1 MARVS
6 QPGSRRPVRPSVRTI
21 DRLPLRLT
29 EEFQRLEGRIRAL
42 SVVSGLAAAVIVL
55 SAIALVVMT
64 LDYWVD
70 LSATSR
76 WLAFLTLLGSGCG
89 FGAYILR
96 RVFSEVPLPELA
108 AAVEEKH
115 PEFGERLLSLVEFT
129 EPGVEEK
136 NKGSAMMR
144 RLLEQETLQLVT
156 PTDFATVIDHSRT
169 GWRVAAACVAVVLLL
184 APFALGAGSY
194 RLSLARLLTPWSNYE
209 RPNNLFFEIRQGDQ
223 VVARGEDAKIVAAT
237 GWRNKKPEPI
247 QEVRLAWAFDGVGQ
261 ETRRMVWDEAA
272 GAYSTTLSAI
282 QQGFRYSVSSGRA
295 RTREYEVRVEDRPA
309 ITALQIEVQP
319 PTYTGLPAGQF
330 TATALEIP
338 AFEHSQITLQL
349 ALNKPVLHLDLVWI
363 ELESA
368 NDTAAAKAAKV
379 EEDSPEALYLKTAE
393 TQLVIPEHLR
403 GKFPGWIIRAIEP
416 LPLATDKK
424 AAQLTFPAN
433 RPGRFI
439 LHAVDEFGLDNP
451 KEPIRSLD
459 IRIDHPPT
467 VDFADNNAQ
476 GTAQPDEVISVP
488 VYATDDVGLAVLE
501 LEVKNFPEGK
511 VLKTI
516 PVETTKLGTQ
526 EIGEAFQ
533 VNLAEFGLLPNEVI
547 TLRARAA
554 DERQIPGPNETWTS
568 ERMVRIQVDSLP
580 YGFEEIAAEREEWK
594 NQLEHLRNEVI
605 TTRTELQELQKS
617 ADKAVAESKP
627 FDQDAKA
634 PPLANTQREIADQ
647 GNKLAATFANHPLFE
662 KLSPPL
668 QQVIAEEILPAAD
681 QTALVPTT
689 TELPAK
695 AEVLKQ
701 AISRLNAA
709 ENTLLSLQTR
719 YEQQS
724 MLERDLFELQ
734 RLANRTEKLAED
746 TETFEERRDATETPS
761 GEQSPDSPKPFSA
774 DEQKQQQDMLLA
786 QHEKLTQDL
795 DQLIYKRPELVSAAQ
810 GALIGRL
817 QTLLDQAGE
826 LAGQEDRL
834 SAALTHEAQQTTAE
848 NSAAPTD
855 APPATAPAEGTSPAT
870 TELATTAPATT
881 TPPTEGT
888 PPPAD
893 SAKPD
898 APQLAESVT
907 QAIAEQQRI
916 ALAAREL
923 ALNSE
928 ALSGKE
934 SAATKAAQVF
944 ADQAQAAFQD
954 LTTGSPNSAA
964 ESGQTAVQSGDQAA
978 EQFRK
983 QPKSL
988 GGPNEE
994 LAASSSKLAA
1004 RQAELAAQV
1013 TELGKS
1019 PAGRREV
1026 QQQAQRQLQNNTQR
1040 LTNELAKIAESFG
1053 MQPLQQDGKAQEA
1066 QASGTSA
1073 QRARDAMQATNQSL
1087 RDNNPRMAAER
1098 AKDAAM
1104 ALREAGKLPVI
1115 KDSKEPGTTA
1125 PDPAQPATPTDSTK
1139 PDAAKPDSTQ
1149 PNPEKPQTGSQEP
1162 DKSSGNQAEPPPP
1175 SPGGNSSIPP
1185 EGALNVAQAAQQL
1198 NKIGKKLTSQNAHG
1212 TSGEKPGEGQAKG
1225 DPQTSPDGER
1235 TKSDAQPNG
1244 ESTQSDKPG
1253 ENADGTQEVNTKEGQ
1268 SENNSG
1274 QQGKSESEQR
1284 ASDQLK
1290 QTAANMR
1297 KAMSQFGLPN
1307 GEPGK
1312 PSSGG
1317 KSESQ
1322 QDSQATNQSDFGNTD
1337 EARIVELENHLRG
1350 LTSRNWGEL
1359 SGSLKT
1365 EILQATRKKP
1375 DGDYSQ
1381 LIRRYFD
1388 EISRSQS
1395 PNVPATKPATDSGV
1409 AP

>member
-1 MARVS
+1 M
-6 QPGSRRPVRPSVRTI
+6 
-21 DRLPLRLT
+21 
-29 EEFQRLEGRIRAL
+29 
-42 SVVSGLAAAVIVL
+42 VSGLAAAVIVL

-76 WLAFLTLLGSGCG
+76 WLAFLALLGSGCG
-89 FGAYILR
+89 FGTSVLR

-129 EPGVEEK
+129 EPDVEEK
-136 NKGSAMMR
+136 DKGSAMMR

-156 PTDFATVIDHSRT
+156 PTDFAAVIDHSRA
-169 GWRVAAACVAVVLLL
+169 GWRVAAACVALVLLL
-184 APFALGAGSY
+184 APFALEAGSY
-194 RLSLARLLTPWSNYE
+194 RLSWARLLTPWNNYE
-209 RPNNLFFEIRQGDQ
+209 RPSNLFFEIRQGDQ
-223 VVARGEDAKIVAAT
+223 VVARGEDAKIVAAA
-237 GWRNKKPEPI
+237 GWRNQKPEPI
-247 QEVRLAWAFDGVGQ
+247 QEVRLAWAFDGAGQ

-272 GAYSTTLSAI
+272 GAYSTTLSSI

-330 TATALEIP
+330 TAAALEIP

-349 ALNKPVLHLDLVWI
+349 ALNKPVPHLDLVWI

-379 EEDSPEALYLKTAE
+379 EEDSPEALYLKSAE
-393 TQLVIPEHLR
+393 TQLVIPEHLQ

-424 AAQLTFPAN
+424 SAQLAFPAN

-439 LHAVDEFGLDNP
+439 LHAVDEFGLDNA

-516 PVETTKLGTQ
+516 PVETAKLGTQ

-568 ERMVRIQVDSLP
+568 DRMVRIHQDSLP
-580 YGFEEIAAEREEWK
+580 YGFEEIAAEREAWK

-605 TTRTELQELQKS
+605 TTRTELQELQKA

-634 PPLANTQREIADQ
+634 PPLADTQREIADQ
-647 GNKLAATFANHPLFE
+647 GKKLAATFANHPLFE

-695 AEVLKQ
+695 AEFLKQ
-701 AISRLNAA
+701 AVSRLNAA

-746 TETFEERRDATETPS
+746 TENFEERRDATEAPTA
-761 GEQSPDSPKPFSA
+761 ERSPDSPKPFSA
-774 DEQKQQQDMLLA
+774 DEQKQRQDMLLA

-834 SAALTHEAQQTTAE
+834 SAALTHEAEQTTAE
-848 NSAAPTD
+848 NSAAPAD
-855 APPATAPAEGTSPAT
+855 APLAAAPAEGTSPT
-870 TELATTAPATT
+870 TTAPAATDSATT
-881 TPPTEGT
+881 TPTAEGT
-888 PPPAD
+888 PPPAV
-893 SAKPD
+893 
-898 APQLAESVT
+898 PQLVESVT
-907 QAIAEQQRI
+907 QAITEQQRI

-954 LTTGSPNSAA
+954 LATGSPDSAA
-964 ESGQTAVQSGDQAA
+964 KAGQTAVQSGDQAA

-1013 TELGKS
+1013 SDLGKS

-1040 LTNELAKIAESFG
+1040 LTNELAQVAESFG

-1073 QRARDAMQATNQSL
+1073 QRAQDAMQATNQSL
-1087 RDNNPRMAAER
+1087 QDNNPRMAAER

-1125 PDPAQPATPTDSTK
+1125 PDSAQPATPTDPMK
-1139 PDAAKPDSTQ
+1139 PDAAK
-1149 PNPEKPQTGSQEP
+1149 PNPEKPQTGPQEP
-1162 DKSSGNQAEPPPP
+1162 GKSSGDQAEPPPP

-1225 DPQTSPDGER
+1225 DPQASPDGER

-1244 ESTQSDKPG
+1244 ESTQSNKPG
-1253 ENADGTQEVNTKEGQ
+1253 ENADGTQEINTKDGQ
-1268 SENNSG
+1268 AQDSPG
-1274 QQGKSESEQR
+1274 QQGKTQSEQR

-1312 PSSGG
+1312 PSSGS

-1322 QDSQATNQSDFGNTD
+1322 QDSQATNQSDFGNAD
-1337 EARIVELENHLRG
+1337 EARIVELENHLKG

-1395 PNVPATKPATDSGV
+1395 PNVPATKPTTDSGV